1 VVVSADVRRAVNPD
15 MASDPED
22 PHGWMFDCEVLS
34 HVPKRRHSPSVK
46 LKAWWV
52 CRRCETTV
60 RVSVVVTRRPHSG
73 NEAYD
78 EMAALSEL
86 SVKAAVARK
95 SVHPRCSEVRL
106 VKHVMES

>member
-1 VVVSADVRRAVNPD
+1 VIKSADVRRAVNPD
-15 MASDPED
+15 MVSDPDD

-34 HVPKRRHSPSVK
+34 QA
-46 LKAWWV
+46 LKMTPTLRAWWV
-52 CRRCETTV
+52 CRRCSTTV
-60 RVSVVVTRRPHSG
+60 RVSAVVTRRPHSG

-95 SVHPRCSEVRL
+95 GVHPRCSEVRL
-106 VKHVMES
+106 VRDVMES